1 MKKTI
6 FFLLLIAAISA
17 GAQKYHT
24 LLSENKTWAILTSYW
39 YIGELTTTTY
49 YKLSGD
55 TLINAHLYKKI
66 KYSVDYL
73 MQNWYPSDL
82 LVREDSINQKVYLNN
97 NVLLYDFSL
106 KTKDTLTINSLWS
119 YCIVDTVKQIII
131 DGEGRKKIEFKNWN
145 NEFWIEGI
153 GSSVSPFMPNE
164 KHITFDVDY
173 KLLFVKENAK
183 TIYHNPNYS
192 EDYYL
197 LGLGLNSIESTN
209 YKIKLYPQ
217 PAISE
222 LSVELPNETTTAEY
236 TVFNSLGQYMNSGYV
251 TSNRFKIDVSNL
263 NSGVYYFTLKDKIH
277 SGTLRFTIQR

>member
-1 MKKTI
+1 MKKSI
-6 FFLLLIAAISA
+6 LFLLLIAAISV
-17 GAQKYHT
+17 GAQKYHP
-24 LLSENKTWAILTSYW
+24 LLNENKTWAILTSYW
-39 YIGELTTTTY
+39 YISEITTTTY

-55 TLINAHLYKKI
+55 TLINTDIYKKI
-66 KYSVDYL
+66 KYSVDPL
-73 MQNWYPSDL
+73 MKNWYPSDI

-97 NVLLYDFSL
+97 NVLLYNFSL
-106 KTKDTLTINSLWS
+106 KTKDTLKINTLWS
-119 YCIVDTVKQIII
+119 YCIVDTVKQITIN
-131 DGEGRKKIEFKNWN
+131 GEVRKKIEFKNWN

-164 KHITFDVDY
+164 QHIAFDVDY
-173 KLLFVKENAK
+173 KLLFVKENDK

-192 EDYYL
+192 GDYYL
-197 LGLGLNSIESTN
+197 LGLGLNSIESTD

-236 TVFNSLGQYMNSGYV
+236 AVFNSLGQYMNSGYL
-251 TSNRFKIDVSNL
+251 TSNRFKINVSNL

-277 SGTLRFTIQR
+277 SGTQRFTIQR